1 MSYQVIGIDVNGN
14 EAFIAETSNREQANE
29 LMYNNAE
36 QYQLVE
42 IMLNE
47 FITLSFI
54 SKSEFPKNYKKFRE
68 HIS

>member
-14 EAFIAETSNREQANE
+14 EAFIAETSNREQVNE

-36 QYQLVE
+36 QLVE
-42 IMLNE
+42 IMLNG

-54 SKSEFPKNYKKFRE
+54 SKSEFPKNHKKFRE